1 VRRSGGDDSPFIA
14 HATSRQ
20 LSTKHAQSRAEVM
33 RPHTPT
39 PSKYLGPGLI
49 AKHVGGGEASCP
61 TGDAIRHSSIVRR
74 AHDVVQL
81 VYASRPVGDLD
92 HFDVQQIIA
101 TSRRHNWRAGVSGS
115 LLFTGTGFVQVL
127 EGRQDAVRRLFDRI
141 SIDKRHT
148 KVRIVLQAPL
158 ARRAFPDWT
167 MGCLFDAQLD
177 ADVEALLETPATS
190 SLMVAKITNRMA
202 ADAFLGS
209 G

>member
-1 VRRSGGDDSPFIA
+1 MRRSGGDDSPPIVQG
-14 HATSRQ
+14 TSRQ